1 MKINPI
7 AKMNMV
13 NTIITKALLK
23 VGEYSITATP
33 YKLVKIKKIPS
44 AYPNFLL
51 NVDNSL
57 LLVISLIYEVYF
69 ILLLSVRSN
78 PLKISIQFYFVINW

>member
-1 MKINPI
+1 MKIIPI
-7 AKMNMV
+7 AKMDMV
-13 NTIITKALLK
+13 NTIITKALFKL
-23 VGEYSITATP
+23 GEYSITAKP

-57 LLVISLIYEVYF
+57 
-69 ILLLSVRSN
+69 
-78 PLKISIQFYFVINW
+78 FV

>member
-1 MKINPI
+1 MI
-7 AKMNMV
+7 AKGW
-13 NTIITKALLK
+13 LK

-51 NVDNSL
+51 NIDNSL
-57 LLVISLIYEVYF
+57 FVV
-69 ILLLSVRSN
+69 LS
-78 PLKISIQFYFVINW
+78 I

>member
-1 MKINPI
+1 MKIIPI
-7 AKMNMV
+7 AKMNIV
-13 NTIITKALLK
+13 NTIIAKAWLK

-57 LLVISLIYEVYF
+57 
-69 ILLLSVRSN
+69 
-78 PLKISIQFYFVINW
+78 FV